1 MPSSFMLDTNA
12 YFLLF
17 EGAKALSYSN
27 LIEKIRVGKMKF
39 FYISEITS
47 MEIHSVL
54 GKYRRETPHQPQR
67 CDRKIVSGSNIET
80 CSNTWIT
87 QKRKPMKLSLF
98 LHIQKLIA
106 DAEARRGDIQA
117 TILKL
122 DNNSIEKARNL
133 LISYADRYNFGSH
146 DALIAGSFIT
156 ASESGMNLTLITSDR
171 GLKAVLKEES
181 MSLYDP
187 LTPQSLT
194 F

>member
-12 YFLLF
+12 YSIFFKQEDPRL
-17 EGAKALSYSN
+17 YSN
-27 LIEKIRVGKMKF
+27 LVRKIGSGEIIS

-54 GKYRRETPHQPQR
+54 GKYRRGVSRQLQQCE
-67 CDRKIVSGSNIET
+67 RKIIMGNNIEKCSNIWLSCEKKRIKDKFFRAMQRLV
-80 CSNTWIT
+80 SDIEA
-87 QKRKPMKLSLF
+87 QK
-98 LHIQKLIA
+98 
-106 DAEARRGDIQA
+106 GNIQA

-156 ASESGMNLTLITSDR
+156 AKESGMNLTLITSDR

>member
-1 MPSSFMLDTNA
+1 MLDTNA
-12 YFLLF
+12 YSIFFKQEDPRL
-17 EGAKALSYSN
+17 YSN
-27 LIEKIRVGKMKF
+27 LVRKIGSGEIIS

-54 GKYRRETPHQPQR
+54 GKYRRGVSRQLQQCE
-67 CDRKIVSGSNIET
+67 RKIIMGNNIEKCSNIWLSCEKKRIKDKFFRAMQRLV
-80 CSNTWIT
+80 SDIEA
-87 QKRKPMKLSLF
+87 QK
-98 LHIQKLIA
+98 
-106 DAEARRGDIQA
+106 GDIQA

-122 DNNSIEKARNL
+122 DNNSIQRARNL

-146 DALIAGSFIT
+146 DALIAGSFIS